1 MDMAFS
7 KQLSL
12 TVRDAQRDMTVSL
25 SLAFVPA
32 LLSVASLFLG
42 H

>member
-12 TVRDAQRDMTVSL
+12 TVRQRDMTVSL